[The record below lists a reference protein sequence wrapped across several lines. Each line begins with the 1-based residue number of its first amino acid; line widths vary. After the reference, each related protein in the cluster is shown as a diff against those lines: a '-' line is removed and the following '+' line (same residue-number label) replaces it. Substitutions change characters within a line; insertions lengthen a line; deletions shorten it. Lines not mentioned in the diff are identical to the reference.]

1 LAVWYN
7 TSPIGDEK
15 AVKITQGF
23 GVKAKIYKMEV
34 ENHEAVVVVVY

>member
-1 LAVWYN
+1 LCKGQRTFKLAVWYN

-34 ENHEAVVVVVY
+34 